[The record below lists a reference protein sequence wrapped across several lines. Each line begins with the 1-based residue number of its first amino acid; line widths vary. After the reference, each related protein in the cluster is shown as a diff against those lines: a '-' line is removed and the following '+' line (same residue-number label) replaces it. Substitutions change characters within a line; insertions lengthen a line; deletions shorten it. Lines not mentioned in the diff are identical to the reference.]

1 MYAIVNYKGNQI
13 LVREG
18 KDTRIPFLKDSK
30 VGSTLNFDNVL
41 FFDDG
46 KKKHYGNPIL
56 KNINFKAKIVS
67 HGKDSKIV
75 IFKKKRRKG
84 HQKKNGYREKYTIV
98 KDDKLATAKKTAT
111 KEPVVKKTTAKK
123 TATKKPVVKK
133 TTAKKNITSKKK

>member
-18 KDTRIPFLKDSK
+18 KNTRIPFLKDSK
-30 VGSTLNFDNVL
+30 IGSTLSFNNVL

-67 HGKDSKIV
+67 HERDSKIIV
-75 IFKKKRRKG
+75 FKKKRRKG
-84 HQKKNGYREKYTIV
+84 YQKKNGYRDKFTIV
-98 KDDKLATAKKTAT
+98 KVDKLSS
-111 KEPVVKKTTAKK
+111 VKKTTTKK
-123 TATKKPVVKK
+123 TATKKTTTKK
-133 TTAKKNITSKKK
+133 TATSKKK

>member
-18 KDTRIPFLKDSK
+18 ENTRIPFLKDSE
-30 VGSTLNFDNVL
+30 VGSTLSFDNVL

-67 HGKDSKIV
+67 HERDSKIIV
-75 IFKKKRRKG
+75 FKKKRRKG
-84 HQKKNGYREKYTIV
+84 YQKKNGYRDQFTVV
-98 KDDKLATAKKTAT
+98 KVDKLSVTKNTAT
-111 KEPVVKKTTAKK
+111 KKTVTKNTATKKTVTKK
-123 TATKKPVVKK
+123 TATKKTV
-133 TTAKKNITSKKK
+133 TSKKK

>member
-18 KDTRIPFLKDSK
+18 ENTRIPFLKDSE
-30 VGSTLNFDNVL
+30 VGSTLSFDDVL

-67 HGKDSKIV
+67 HERDSKIIV
-75 IFKKKRRKG
+75 FKKKRRKG
-84 HQKKNGYREKYTIV
+84 YQKKNGYRDQFTVV
-98 KDDKLATAKKTAT
+98 KVDKLSVTKNTAT
-111 KEPVVKKTTAKK
+111 KKTVTKK
-123 TATKKPVVKK
+123 TATKKTV
-133 TTAKKNITSKKK
+133 TSKKK

>member
-18 KDTRIPFLKDSK
+18 ENTRIPFLKDSK
-30 VGSTLNFDNVL
+30 IGSTLNFDNVL

-67 HGKDSKIV
+67 HERDSKVIV
-75 IFKKKRRKG
+75 FNKKRIKVDALITNV
-84 HQKKNGYREKYTIV
+84 KNVAISI
-98 KDDKLATAKKTAT
+98 LTADCA
-111 KEPVVKKTTAKK
+111 P
-123 TATKKPVVKK
+123 
-133 TTAKKNITSKKK
+133 ILFYDSKKK

>member
-18 KDTRIPFLKDSK
+18 ENTRIPFLKDSE
-30 VGSTLNFDNVL
+30 VGSTLSFDDVL

-67 HGKDSKIV
+67 HERDSKIIV
-75 IFKKKRRKG
+75 FKKKRRKG
-84 HQKKNGYREKYTIV
+84 YQKKNGYRDQFTVV
-98 KDDKLATAKKTAT
+98 KVDKLSVTKNTAT
-111 KEPVVKKTTAKK
+111 KKTVTKNTATKKTVTKK
-123 TATKKPVVKK
+123 TATKKTV
-133 TTAKKNITSKKK
+133 TSKKK

>member
-18 KDTRIPFLKDSK
+18 ENTRIPFLKDSE
-30 VGSTLNFDNVL
+30 VGSTLSFDNVL

-67 HGKDSKIV
+67 HERDSKIIV
-75 IFKKKRRKG
+75 FKKKRRKG
-84 HQKKNGYREKYTIV
+84 YQKKNGYRDQFTVV
-98 KDDKLATAKKTAT
+98 KIDKLSVT
-111 KEPVVKKTTAKK
+111 KN
-123 TATKKPVVKK
+123 TATKKTVTKNTATKK
-133 TTAKKNITSKKK
+133 TVTSKKK

>member
-18 KDTRIPFLKDSK
+18 ENTRIPFLKDSE
-30 VGSTLNFDNVL
+30 VGSTLSFDNVL

-67 HGKDSKIV
+67 HERDSKIIV
-75 IFKKKRRKG
+75 FKKKRRKG
-84 HQKKNGYREKYTIV
+84 YQKKNGYRDQFTVV
-98 KDDKLATAKKTAT
+98 KVDKLSVTKNTAT
-111 KEPVVKKTTAKK
+111 KKTVTKK
-123 TATKKPVVKK
+123 TATKKTVTKK
-133 TTAKKNITSKKK
+133 TATKKTVTSKKK

>member
-18 KDTRIPFLKDSK
+18 ENTRIPFLKDSK
-30 VGSTLNFDNVL
+30 IGSTLNFDNVL

-67 HGKDSKIV
+67 HERDSKVIV
-75 IFKKKRRKG
+75 FKKKRRKG
-84 HQKKNGYREKYTIV
+84 YQKKNGYRDQFTVIKV
-98 KDDKLATAKKTAT
+98 DKLSTSKKTETKKTAAKKPAT
-111 KEPVVKKTTAKK
+111 KKTAAKKPATKKTTA
-123 TATKKPVVKK
+123 
-133 TTAKKNITSKKK
+133 SKKK

>member
-18 KDTRIPFLKDSK
+18 ENTRIPFLKDSK
-30 VGSTLNFDNVL
+30 IGSTLNFDNVL

-67 HGKDSKIV
+67 HERDSKVIV
-75 IFKKKRRKG
+75 FKKKRRKG
-84 HQKKNGYREKYTIV
+84 YQKKNGYRDQFTVIKI
-98 KDDKLATAKKTAT
+98 DKLSTSKKTETKKTAAKKPAT
-111 KEPVVKKTTAKK
+111 KKTAAKKPATKKTTA
-123 TATKKPVVKK
+123 
-133 TTAKKNITSKKK
+133 SKKK

>member
-18 KDTRIPFLKDSK
+18 ENTRIPFLKDSE
-30 VGSTLNFDNVL
+30 VGSTLSFDNVL

-67 HGKDSKIV
+67 HERDSKIIV
-75 IFKKKRRKG
+75 FKKKRRKG
-84 HQKKNGYREKYTIV
+84 YQKKNGYRDQFTVV
-98 KDDKLATAKKTAT
+98 KVDKLSVT
-111 KEPVVKKTTAKK
+111 KN
-123 TATKKPVVKK
+123 TATKKTVTKNTATKK
-133 TTAKKNITSKKK
+133 TVTSKKK

>member
-18 KDTRIPFLKDSK
+18 ENTRIPFLKDSK
-30 VGSTLNFDNVL
+30 IGSTLNFDNVL

-67 HGKDSKIV
+67 HERDSKVIV
-75 IFKKKRRKG
+75 FKKKRRKG
-84 HQKKNGYREKYTIV
+84 YQKKNGYRDQFTVIKV
-98 KDDKLATAKKTAT
+98 DKLSTSKKTETKKTAAKKPAT
-111 KEPVVKKTTAKK
+111 KKTTA
-123 TATKKPVVKK
+123 
-133 TTAKKNITSKKK
+133 SKKK

>member
-18 KDTRIPFLKDSK
+18 EDTRIPFLKDSK
-30 VGSTLNFDNVL
+30 IGSTLNFDNVL

-67 HGKDSKIV
+67 HERDSKVIV
-75 IFKKKRRKG
+75 FKKKRRKG
-84 HQKKNGYREKYTIV
+84 YQKKNGYRDQFTVIKV
-98 KDDKLATAKKTAT
+98 DKLSTSKKTA
-111 KEPVVKKTTAKK
+111 AKK
-123 TATKKPVVKK
+123 TATKK
-133 TTAKKNITSKKK
+133 TTASKKK

>member
-18 KDTRIPFLKDSK
+18 EDTRIPFLKDSK
-30 VGSTLNFDNVL
+30 IGSTLNFDNVL

-67 HGKDSKIV
+67 HERDSKVIV
-75 IFKKKRRKG
+75 FKKKRRKG
-84 HQKKNGYREKYTIV
+84 YQKKNGYRDQFTVIKV
-98 KDDKLATAKKTAT
+98 DKLSTSKKTAAKKPAT
-111 KEPVVKKTTAKK
+111 KKTTA
-123 TATKKPVVKK
+123 
-133 TTAKKNITSKKK
+133 SKKKIKK

>member
-18 KDTRIPFLKDSK
+18 ENTRIPFLKDSK
-30 VGSTLNFDNVL
+30 IGSTLNFDNVL

-67 HGKDSKIV
+67 HERDSKVIV
-75 IFKKKRRKG
+75 FKKKRRKG
-84 HQKKNGYREKYTIV
+84 YQKKNGYRDQFTVIKV
-98 KDDKLATAKKTAT
+98 DKLSTSKKTETKKTAAKKPATKKTVAKKTT
-111 KEPVVKKTTAKK
+111 S
-123 TATKKPVVKK
+123 
-133 TTAKKNITSKKK
+133 SKKK